1 MIYKLGDRRVEL
13 RGEGQWIAPNAT
25 VIGSVVLGEN
35 VSVWFGARFT

>member
-25 VIGSVVLGEN
+25 VIGSVTLGRT
-35 VSVWFGARFT
+35 SACGSAR